1 MAYSLADIGI
11 GWQGL
16 TEVSDT
22 KRHAYGTIVKGVDP
36 LLGFGEFI
44 YLKGVANTAAGLV
57 VNYTARTGVTA
68 LTLTSGVVQ
77 GGGPVAVAMAATIDS
92 TYGWYQ
98 IAGDAV
104 VLKTAVAITHATIK
118 VYLSA
123 TLGRV
128 MPTSVAGRQIVGA
141 RFSFST
147 TVASGTSTCI
157 ATLNRPS
164 QKTGDLL

>member
-1 MAYSLADIGI
+1 MAYSLAHPQAGF
-11 GWQGL
+11 QGL

-22 KRHAYGTIVKGVDP
+22 KRHAYGTIVQGFDP
-36 LLGFGEFI
+36 TYGFGEFI
-44 YLKGVANTAAGLV
+44 YLKGISGTAAGLL
-57 VNYTARTGVTA
+57 VNYTARSGVTA

-77 GGGPVAVAMAATIDS
+77 GGGPVAVAMGAILDNQ
-92 TYGWYQ
+92 YGWYQ

-128 MPTSVAGRQIVGA
+128 MPTSVSGRQVLGA
-141 RFSFST
+141 RFSFTT

-157 ATLNRPS
+157 VTLQRPM
-164 QKTGDLL
+164 QQGQIT